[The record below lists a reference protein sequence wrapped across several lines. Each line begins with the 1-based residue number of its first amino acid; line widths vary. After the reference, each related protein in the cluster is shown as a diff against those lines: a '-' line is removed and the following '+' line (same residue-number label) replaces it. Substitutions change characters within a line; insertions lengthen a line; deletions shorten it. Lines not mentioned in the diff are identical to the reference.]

1 MQLMFCDW
9 LSDRIS
15 EKGYSKYKVCK
26 MLDVKSNLYSVYC
39 YCNGKK
45 IPSDKTLEKLFD
57 ILEVEDSEREEAKCF
72 AEMDRAVKKYEMV
85 KERLATMGIFV

>member
-15 EKGYSKYKVCK
+15 NKGYSKYKVCK
-26 MLDVKSNLYSVYC
+26 MLDVKSNPYSVYC
-39 YCNGKK
+39 YCDGKK

-57 ILEVEDSEREEAKCF
+57 ILEVEDSEREEVKCLI
-72 AEMDRAVKKYEMV
+72 EMDRAVKKYETA
-85 KERLATMGIFV
+85 KEQLAKLGIFV